1 MTQNNS
7 FSLFLQSTAHLIL
20 FFLILTRESEWTRIQ
35 TTAAKKTLLLGQIKM
50 AMHNLY
56 TLVYKH
62 LRKKI
67 PAQEADN
74 TLLQLDKVSRS
85 KLLFA
90 LLDKLPP
97 QIKVFIKDLTEIT
110 HEIKRHESAAVPNVK
125 LLAVR
130 YD

>member
-1 MTQNNS
+1 
-7 FSLFLQSTAHLIL
+7 
-20 FFLILTRESEWTRIQ
+20 
-35 TTAAKKTLLLGQIKM
+35 M
-50 AMHNLY
+50 ATHNLY